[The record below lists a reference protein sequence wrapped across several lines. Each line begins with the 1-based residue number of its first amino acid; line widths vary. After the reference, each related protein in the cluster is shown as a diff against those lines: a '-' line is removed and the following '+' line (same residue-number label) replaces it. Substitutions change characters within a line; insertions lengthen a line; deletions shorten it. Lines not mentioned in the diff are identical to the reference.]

1 MTEAHQLTDLQIAIM
16 RVLWSKGEASA
27 VQIWDALRPERG
39 LAPTTI
45 ATMLSRLEKR
55 GVIRHEAR
63 ARQFIYFPTVTEPEV
78 RRSMVS
84 ELTERLF
91 DGNVAELM
99 AHLLSARE
107 MSAGDLARV
116 RDLIATHEHT
126 PETADDER

>member
-1 MTEAHQLTDLQIAIM
+1 
-16 RVLWSKGEASA
+16 
-27 VQIWDALRPERG
+27 
-39 LAPTTI
+39 
-45 ATMLSRLEKR
+45 MLSRLEKR
-55 GVIRHEAR
+55 GVIRHETR

-91 DGNVAELM
+91 DGNVADLM

-116 RDLIATHEHT
+116 RELIATHEHT
-126 PETADDER
+126 PETTDDER

>member
-55 GVIRHEAR
+55 GVIRHETR

-91 DGNVAELM
+91 DGNVADLM

-116 RDLIATHEHT
+116 RELIATHEHT

>member
-1 MTEAHQLTDLQIAIM
+1 MTDAIQLTDLQIAIM
-16 RVLWSKGEASA
+16 RVLWSKGESTA

-39 LAPTTI
+39 LAQTTI

-55 GVIRHEAR
+55 GVIGHHTR
-63 ARQFIYFPTVTEPEV
+63 ARQFIYYPTVTEPEV

-116 RDLIATHEHT
+116 REMIATHENT
-126 PETADDER
+126 PESSDEQR

>member
-1 MTEAHQLTDLQIAIM
+1 MTETIQLTDLQIAIM
-16 RVLWSKGEASA
+16 RVLWSKGEATA

-39 LAPTTI
+39 LAQTTI

-55 GVIRHEAR
+55 GVIQHRTQS
-63 ARQFIYFPTVTEPEV
+63 RQFVYYPTVTEPEV

-99 AHLLSARE
+99 AHLLSGRE
-107 MSAGDLARV
+107 MSPGDLARV
-116 RDLIATHEHT
+116 RELIATHEHT
-126 PETADDER
+126 TEKHHDKR

>member
-55 GVIRHEAR
+55 GVIRHETR

-91 DGNVAELM
+91 DGNVADLM

-116 RDLIATHEHT
+116 RELIATHEHT
-126 PETADDER
+126 PETTDDER

>member
-1 MTEAHQLTDLQIAIM
+1 MTETIQLTDLQIAIM
-16 RVLWSKGEASA
+16 RVLWSKGEATA

-39 LAPTTI
+39 LAQTTI

-55 GVIRHEAR
+55 GVIQHRTQS
-63 ARQFIYFPTVTEPEV
+63 RQFVYFPTVTEPEV

-99 AHLLSARE
+99 AHLLAGRE
-107 MSAGDLARV
+107 MSPGDLARV
-116 RDLIATHEHT
+116 RELIATHEHT
-126 PETADDER
+126 TEKHHDKR

>member
-91 DGNVAELM
+91 DGNVADLM

-116 RDLIATHEHT
+116 RELIATHEHT